1 MDSALRAAALDDP
14 RFERDRLREAVR
26 EVVDPFEQ
34 VETARELKALWWSRF
49 RHWLPW
55 WSRRPPLGIGP
66 GGAAVSLKVRRMEV
80 MTLRTVGRH
89 EPAEAVVR
97 VGLGVRYAPRVAVL
111 GPLIRALQW
120 RSPADRVLW
129 LTLVAAGGADA
140 WELGRV
146 DFDEAGEYHL
156 AAETVAEALR
166 DPAIGDE
173 ARHELARDDTV
184 AAPGELLR
192 ADDDA
197 RRQLLDLSLV
207 DGRFAPA
214 VVEASVRT
222 IIRAWRQMVIGGEG
236 ALGAFVAM
244 SSDDIAEYALAA
256 DLPVRLREVEVLA
269 IVPSPRPVLFVRLG
283 ALVRLPSGTG
293 EADLWWQ
300 LVLDD
305 EHAAHWRL
313 ADAYARP
320 ELRALRRAEE
330 RRRS

>member
-14 RFERDRLREAVR
+14 RFEPDRLREAVR
-26 EVVDPFEQ
+26 EILDPFER
-34 VETARELKALWWSRF
+34 VETARELRALWWSRF
-49 RHWLPW
+49 RTWLPW
-55 WSRRPPLGIGP
+55 WARRPPLSYGP
-66 GGAAVSLKVRRMEV
+66 GGARVTVTARRMEV

-97 VGLGVRYAPRVAVL
+97 VDLGVRYWPRVAVL
-111 GPLIRALQW
+111 GPLVRALQW

-129 LTLVAAGGADA
+129 LTLVAAGGSSA

-156 AAETVAEALR
+156 AAETVPEALR
-166 DPAIGDE
+166 DPAIADE
-173 ARHELARDDTV
+173 ARHELAGDDAV
-184 AAPGELLR
+184 EDPGELLR

-197 RRQLLDLSLV
+197 WRQLLDLALV
-207 DGRFAPA
+207 DGRFAPE
-214 VVEASVRT
+214 VVEASIRT
-222 IIRAWRQMVIGGEG
+222 LIRAWRQMVIGAEG
-236 ALGAFVAM
+236 ALAAFVAM
-244 SSDDIAEYALAA
+244 SSEEIAEYARAA
-256 DLPVRLREVEVLA
+256 DLPVRLRDVEVLA
-269 IVPSPRPVLFVRLG
+269 VVASPHPVLFVRIG

-293 EADLWWQ
+293 ETNLWWQ
-300 LVLDD
+300 LALDD

-320 ELRALRRAEE
+320 ELRALRRAQE